1 MNPKIIIV
9 TSYQDQVD
17 VEICPDRFCPK
28 GHIYFMTDR
37 SKPLI
42 NYIKDLYSTE
52 KELNEWIRAYQ
63 NAIQGLNY
71 WKQRALHK

>member
-1 MNPKIIIV
+1 
-9 TSYQDQVD
+9 
-17 VEICPDRFCPK
+17 
-28 GHIYFMTDR
+28 MTDR

-63 NAIQGLNY
+63 NAINGLNY
-71 WKQRALHK
+71 WKQKSLQR